1 MANVARILIMRTRL
15 RVIVPRRLVF
25 NPKKLNAA
33 INDALDDAAK
43 EVRRDFDETVSSWDT
58 AVRFVTFS
66 RTGERIVSTK
76 SDIYRFV
83 NDGTK
88 KHKIEPRKAKL
99 LAFKL
104 GGAPKTRAGVI
115 GSGPGHAGG
124 VTAFAKAVMHPGI
137 KARRFNKA
145 IKTKW
150 QKLLPK
156 LLQDAIN
163 DAL

>member
-1 MANVARILIMRTRL
+1 MRTRL
-15 RVIVPRRLVF
+15 KVIVPRRLVY
-25 NPKKLNAA
+25 NPDKVNRAV
-33 INDALDDAAK
+33 NDALDDAAK
-43 EVRRDFDETVSSWDT
+43 EVRLDFDETVSSWDT
-58 AVRFVTFS
+58 PVRFITYS
-66 RTGERIVSTK
+66 RSGERIVSTK

-88 KHKIEPRKAKL
+88 KHKITAKRAKA
-99 LAFKL
+99 LAFGL
-104 GGAPKTRAGVI
+104 GGAPKTRAGLI

-124 VTAFAKAVMHPGI
+124 ATAFAKSVMHPGI
-137 KARRFNKA
+137 KARKFNKA